1 MNTILL
7 LVVFIWLTIFASL
20 VIFIII
26 LPSKSDPGYSKQ
38 KRDSLYIALLLYV
51 LLSIIFVILI
61 LLEFFKIAAS
71 S

>member
-20 VIFIII
+20 VILIII
-26 LPSKSDPGYSKQ
+26 LPSKSDPDYSKQ

-51 LLSIIFVILI
+51 LLSIIVVMLT
-61 LLEFFKIAAS
+61 LSEFLKIAAS